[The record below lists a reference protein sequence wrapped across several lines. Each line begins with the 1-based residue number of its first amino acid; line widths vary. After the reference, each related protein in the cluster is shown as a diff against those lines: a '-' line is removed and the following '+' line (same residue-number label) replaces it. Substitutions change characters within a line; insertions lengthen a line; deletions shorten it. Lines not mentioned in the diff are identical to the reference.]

1 MKTVINQK
9 NNSITF
15 EVSSK
20 IYAKEI
26 VYKACY
32 VFIDKLY
39 IFLAPTEKKD
49 AITITLRGKDKLV
62 KKGLEKLEGEFMNE
76 LLNCLVREN
85 VSKRNQKVLEQIV
98 GGAMGAALGM
108 GEANSGGDKNEEAE
122 IENNIGDDDSEI
134 EAAIATLRK
143 ELEAIETEDSYE
155 EDTLGI
161 REITLDA
168 VETKPA
174 KVVAVSKKNKQPKKK
189 TNVRKK

>member
-1 MKTVINQK
+1 MKTVIDQK
-9 NNSITF
+9 NNAITF

-49 AITITLRGKDKLV
+49 AITVTLKGKVTLT
-62 KKGLEKLEGEFMNE
+62 KKGLEKLEGEFTNE

-161 REITLDA
+161 REITLDPI
-168 VETKPA
+168 EPKPA
-174 KVVAVSKKNKQPKKK
+174 KVAAGGKKNKQPKKK

>member
-1 MKTVINQK
+1 MKTVIDQK
-9 NNSITF
+9 NNAITF

-49 AITITLRGKDKLV
+49 AITVTLRGKDALT
-62 KKGLEKLEGEFMNE
+62 KKGLEKLEGEFVNE

-122 IENNIGDDDSEI
+122 TENNIGDEDSEI

-143 ELEAIETEDSYE
+143 ELEAIETEDNYE

-161 REITLDA
+161 REITLDP

-174 KVVAVSKKNKQPKKK
+174 KVTTSKKNKQPKKK